1 MTGGHWQSYVVPCLA
16 AFFIHLL
23 LAFFVMGGFAG
34 SPEPKQRVKPQKV
47 ISASLVELKKVKP
60 AVKPAVKPR
69 QKIKPKKSAP
79 IAQKKPVSVVKPK
92 KAVTKEKLAAVNP
105 PKKAP
110 LNSAPAVVERQLLD
124 ALLDD
129 EDRQLAQ
136 DREQDEVARYVA
148 AMSTEIIGRWNRPP
162 SARNHMQVLLSIK
175 LVPNGDVV
183 SVNIKEGSGN
193 AALDRSASLAVQ
205 KVGRFD
211 MLQGMPRQLF
221 EKHFRNIEIAF
232 RPEDLRL

>member
-34 SPEPKQRVKPQKV
+34 SPEPKQRIKPQKV
-47 ISASLVELKKVKP
+47 ISASLVELKK
-60 AVKPAVKPR
+60 VKPAVKPR

-92 KAVTKEKLAAVNP
+92 KAVTKEKLAAVKP

-110 LNSAPAVVERQLLD
+110 LNSAPAVLERQLLD
-124 ALLDD
+124 ELLND
-129 EDRQLAQ
+129 EDRQLAK

-148 AMSTEIIGRWNRPP
+148 AMSAEIIGRWNRPP

-193 AALDRSASLAVQ
+193 AALDRSASLAVE